1 MQEEA
6 PITQN
11 TIATRILYQE
21 LILIQIIS
29 VLFIWNS
36 KIKYMFLYMFYTLYV
51 YIVFINLDFNL
62 VLVIL
67 ATSLVT
73 TWQLP

>member
-1 MQEEA
+1 
-6 PITQN
+6 
-11 TIATRILYQE
+11 
-21 LILIQIIS
+21 
-29 VLFIWNS
+29 
-36 KIKYMFLYMFYTLYV
+36 MFLYMFYTLYV

-67 ATSLVT
+67 ETSLVT